1 LGDYAGDHRHYMGGA
16 MAVGP
21 VSTMK
26 LVLRIVL
33 AVVLGNIL
41 GYGLFRL
48 AAWASAF
55 SWNEGV
61 PPTFGALIWRIS
73 LTAIAF
79 GAPPVLMGALA
90 GQVAGRYEAAVGV
103 GAALWGVSARQWW
116 PEVVPLLPPE
126 SWVAPMTII
135 LLSGLVGGWL
145 VGTRRLTANSQ
156 TSLSHTSNDS

>member
-1 LGDYAGDHRHYMGGA
+1 
-16 MAVGP
+16 MAIGTVP
-21 VSTMK
+21 AVKTT
-26 LVLRIVL
+26 LRIIL
-33 AVVLGNIL
+33 AVILGNVF

-55 SWNEGV
+55 SWNEGA
-61 PPTFGALIWRIS
+61 PPIFGALIWRIC

-90 GQVAGRYEAAVGV
+90 GRLAGRYEPAVGL
-103 GAALWGVSARQWW
+103 AAAAWGLSAQQWW
-116 PEVVPLLPPE
+116 PQVVPLLPPE

-145 VGTRRLTANSQ
+145 AGSRLPVISRTP
-156 TSLSHTSNDS
+156 TFRE